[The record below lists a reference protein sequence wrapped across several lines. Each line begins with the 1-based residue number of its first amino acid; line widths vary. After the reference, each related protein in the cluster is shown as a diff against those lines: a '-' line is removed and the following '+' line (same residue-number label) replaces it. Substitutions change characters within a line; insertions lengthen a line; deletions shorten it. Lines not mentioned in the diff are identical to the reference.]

1 MSAPTVSIASLAP
14 LTALPT
20 AFFQPNWYAVQ
31 LAVNQEKQA
40 ASRLQQRGIES
51 FLPLYQE
58 VRRRTDRKVV
68 LQLPLFPGYVFVRI
82 ALLDRLKVLET
93 PRVVRLVGFG
103 PIPLAI
109 PESDIETLR
118 AGLTIR
124 QAMPHLYL
132 QVGRRVRVVAGPFTG
147 MQGILLR
154 RKSSLRVVV
163 SIDAIL
169 SSFTVE
175 VDESEIESI
184 SGHGVAPQYPC
195 RSHPVSSS

>member
-1 MSAPTVSIASLAP
+1 MSAPTVSAANLAP
-14 LTALPT
+14 STTLPT
-20 AFFQPNWYAVQ
+20 AYFQPNWYAVQ

-40 ASRLQQRGIES
+40 ARRLQERGIES

-103 PIPLAI
+103 PTPLAL
-109 PESDIETLR
+109 PDCDIDALR
-118 AGLTIR
+118 AGLATR

-132 QVGRRVRVVAGPFTG
+132 QVGRRVRVVAGPFEG
-147 MQGILLR
+147 MQGILVR

-163 SIDAIL
+163 SIEAIL

-175 VDESEIESI
+175 VDDSEIESI
-184 SGHGVAPQYPC
+184 SGDRVGFSGPQNQL
-195 RSHPVSSS
+195 